1 MRIWYRK
8 YWNLRK
14 AGVFTMGFLSLKIL
28 FYELHNIL
36 QSGQKLYLKKLF
48 LNLLKNIEESV
59 FE

>member
-1 MRIWYRK
+1 
-8 YWNLRK
+8 
-14 AGVFTMGFLSLKIL
+14 MGFLSLKIL